1 MLIFGI
7 LLGRCFFFCKFATEE
22 NFSMKYVALPNEVQH
37 KLPFY
42 LAMEEYV
49 ARHLVADDYFFMWQ
63 VEPTVIFGRN
73 QLIGTEVDVAY
84 CRANSIE
91 MYRRKS
97 GGGCVYADRDN
108 LMFSYITPANN
119 VNLTFNRYMLMV
131 EHLLHKLGIDAK
143 TSGRND
149 ILIDGK
155 KVSGNAFYH
164 LPGRSIV
171 HGTMLYDTNLEKMAR
186 STTPSDAKLKSKGVE
201 SVRQHVTTLNKY
213 IEISI
218 EEFKRFVRCNMCEG
232 EILLDDNAV
241 AAIKEIEK
249 SYLTDEFIYGSN
261 PAYTTV
267 VRKRI
272 EGVGEFEARMEL
284 RDGVI
289 KKINLAGDYFLV
301 GDLDG
306 ALLAPLKGVS
316 FEPQKVAE
324 RLADVKVENIILNL
338 SKQQF
343 INFLFE

>member
-1 MLIFGI
+1 
-7 LLGRCFFFCKFATEE
+7 
-22 NFSMKYVALPNEVQH
+22 MKYVALPNSIQH

-49 ARHLVADDYFFMWQ
+49 ARHLAADDYFFMWQ

-73 QLIGTEVDVAY
+73 QLIDTEVDVEY
-84 CRANSIE
+84 CRANSIQT
-91 MYRRKS
+91 YRRKS

-108 LMFSYITPANN
+108 LMLSYVTPASN
-119 VNLTFNRYMLMV
+119 VNITFNRYMLMV
-131 EHLLHKLGIDAK
+131 EHLLQKLGIDAK
-143 TSGRND
+143 TTGRND

-171 HGTMLYDTNLEKMAR
+171 HGTMLYDTDLEKMVR

-213 IEISI
+213 LDITID
-218 EEFKRFVRCNMCEG
+218 EFKNFVRENLCDG
-232 EILLDDNAV
+232 EVVLDERAV
-241 AAIKEIEK
+241 EAIKEIEQG
-249 SYLTDEFIYGSN
+249 YLTDEFIYGRN
-261 PAYTTV
+261 PAYTSV
-267 VRKRI
+267 VKKRI

-284 RDGVI
+284 REGVLR
-289 KKINLAGDYFLV
+289 KINLAGDFFLV

-306 ALLAPLKGVS
+306 SLLAPLSGVS
-316 FEPQKVAE
+316 FTPQAVAE
-324 RLADVKVENIILNL
+324 RLADVEVGNIIMNL

>member
-1 MLIFGI
+1 
-7 LLGRCFFFCKFATEE
+7 
-22 NFSMKYVALPNEVQH
+22 MKYVALPNDVQH
-37 KLPFY
+37 RLPFY

-49 ARHLVADDYFFMWQ
+49 ARHLAADDYFFMWQ

-73 QLIGTEVDVAY
+73 QLIDTEVDVEY
-84 CRANSIE
+84 CRANSIQ

-108 LMFSYITPANN
+108 LMLSYVTPASN

-131 EHLLHKLGIDAK
+131 EHLLQKLGIDAK
-143 TSGRND
+143 TTGRND
-149 ILIDGK
+149 ILVDGK

-171 HGTMLYDTNLEKMAR
+171 HGTMLYDTDLEKMVR

-213 IEISI
+213 LDITID
-218 EEFKRFVRCNMCEG
+218 EFKNFVRANLCDG
-232 EILLDDNAV
+232 EVVLDDCAV
-241 AAIKEIEK
+241 EAIKEIEQG
-249 SYLTDEFIYGSN
+249 YLTDEFIYGRN
-261 PAYTTV
+261 PAYTSV
-267 VRKRI
+267 VKKRI

-284 RDGVI
+284 RDGVLR
-289 KKINLAGDYFLV
+289 KINLAGDFFLV

-306 ALLAPLKGVS
+306 SLLAPLSGVS
-316 FEPQKVAE
+316 FAPEAVAE
-324 RLADVKVENIILNL
+324 RLADVEVGNIIMNL
-338 SKQQF
+338 SKKQF

>member
-1 MLIFGI
+1 
-7 LLGRCFFFCKFATEE
+7 
-22 NFSMKYVALPNEVQH
+22 MKYVALPHNVQH
-37 KLPFY
+37 KLSFY

-49 ARHLVADDYFFMWQ
+49 ARHLAADDYFFMWQ

-73 QLIGTEVDVAY
+73 QLIDTEVDVEY

-108 LMFSYITPANN
+108 LMLSYITPASN

-131 EHLLHKLGIDAK
+131 EHLLQKLGVNAK
-143 TSGRND
+143 TTGRND

-164 LPGRSIV
+164 LPERSIV
-171 HGTMLYDTNLEKMAR
+171 HGTMLYDTDLERMVR

-213 IEISI
+213 LDITIEQ
-218 EEFKRFVRCNMCEG
+218 FKEFVRTNLCDCE
-232 EILLDDNAV
+232 IVLDDCAV
-241 AAIKEIEK
+241 QAIKEIEQG
-249 SYLTDEFIYGSN
+249 YLTDEFIYGRN
-261 PAYTTV
+261 PAYTSV
-267 VRKRI
+267 VKKRI

-284 RDGVI
+284 RDGVLR
-289 KKINLAGDYFLV
+289 KINLAGDFFLV

-306 ALLAPLKGVS
+306 SLLAPLSGVN
-316 FEPQKVAE
+316 FTPQDVAD
-324 RLADVKVENIILNL
+324 RLSGVEVESIILNL

>member
-1 MLIFGI
+1 
-7 LLGRCFFFCKFATEE
+7 
-22 NFSMKYVALPNEVQH
+22 MKYVALPNEVQH

-73 QLIGTEVDVAY
+73 QLIDTEVDVDY
-84 CRANSIE
+84 CRANGIR

-108 LMFSYITPANN
+108 LMLSYITPANN
-119 VNLTFNRYMLMV
+119 VNFTFNRYLLMV

-149 ILIDGK
+149 ILIAGK

-171 HGTMLYDTNLEKMAR
+171 HGTMLYDTDLEKMVC

-213 IEISI
+213 LNITI
-218 EEFKRFVRCNMCEG
+218 EEFKSFVRSNMCDG
-232 EILLDDNAV
+232 EFLLDERAV
-241 AAIKEIEK
+241 ATIKEIEQE
-249 SYLTDEFIYGSN
+249 YLTDEFIYGCN
-261 PAYTTV
+261 PAYTAV
-267 VRKRI
+267 VRRRI

-284 RDGVI
+284 RDGVL
-289 KKINLAGDYFLV
+289 KKINLAGDFFLV

-306 ALLAPLKGVS
+306 TLLASLKGVR
-316 FEPQKVAE
+316 FAPQEVAE

-343 INFLFE
+343 INFLFEQ

>member
-1 MLIFGI
+1 
-7 LLGRCFFFCKFATEE
+7 
-22 NFSMKYVALPNEVQH
+22 MKYVALPNSIQH

-49 ARHLVADDYFFMWQ
+49 ARHLAADDYFFMWQ

-73 QLIGTEVDVAY
+73 QLIDTEVDVEY

-108 LMFSYITPANN
+108 LMLSYVTPASN
-119 VNLTFNRYMLMV
+119 VNFTFNRYMLMV
-131 EHLLHKLGIDAK
+131 EHLLQQLGVNAK
-143 TSGRND
+143 TTGRND

-171 HGTMLYDTNLEKMAR
+171 HGTMLYDTDLERMVR

-213 IEISI
+213 LDITIEQ
-218 EEFKRFVRCNMCEG
+218 FKKFVRTNLCDG
-232 EILLDDNAV
+232 EILLDDCAV
-241 AAIKEIEK
+241 EEIKKIEQG
-249 SYLTDEFIYGSN
+249 YLTDEFIYGRN
-261 PAYTTV
+261 PAYTSV
-267 VRKRI
+267 VKKRI

-284 RDGVI
+284 RDGVLR
-289 KKINLAGDYFLV
+289 KINLTGDFFLV

-306 ALLAPLKGVS
+306 SLLAPLSGVN
-316 FEPQKVAE
+316 FTPAAVAD
-324 RLADVKVENIILNL
+324 RLSGVEVENIILNL

>member
-1 MLIFGI
+1 
-7 LLGRCFFFCKFATEE
+7 
-22 NFSMKYVALPNEVQH
+22 MKYVALPNSIQH

-49 ARHLVADDYFFMWQ
+49 ARHLAADDYFFMWQ

-73 QLIGTEVDVAY
+73 QLIDTEVDVEY

-108 LMFSYITPANN
+108 LMLSYVTPASN
-119 VNLTFNRYMLMV
+119 VNFTFNRYMLMV
-131 EHLLHKLGIDAK
+131 EHLLQQLGVNAK
-143 TSGRND
+143 TTGRND

-171 HGTMLYDTNLEKMAR
+171 HGTMLYDTDLERMVR

-213 IEISI
+213 LDITIEQ
-218 EEFKRFVRCNMCEG
+218 FKEFVRTNLCDG
-232 EILLDDNAV
+232 EILLDDCAV
-241 AAIKEIEK
+241 EAIKEIEQG
-249 SYLTDEFIYGSN
+249 YLTDEFIYGRN
-261 PAYTTV
+261 PAYTSV
-267 VRKRI
+267 VKKRI

-284 RDGVI
+284 RDGVLR
-289 KKINLAGDYFLV
+289 KINLAGDFFLV

-306 ALLAPLKGVS
+306 SLLAPLSGVN
-316 FEPQKVAE
+316 FTPAAVAD
-324 RLADVKVENIILNL
+324 RLSGVEVENIILNL

>member
-1 MLIFGI
+1 
-7 LLGRCFFFCKFATEE
+7 
-22 NFSMKYVALPNEVQH
+22 MKYVALPNDVQH
-37 KLPFY
+37 RLPFY

-49 ARHLVADDYFFMWQ
+49 ARHLAADDYFFMWQ

-73 QLIGTEVDVAY
+73 QLIDTEVDVEY
-84 CRANSIE
+84 CRANSIQT
-91 MYRRKS
+91 YRRKS

-108 LMFSYITPANN
+108 LMLSYVTPASN

-131 EHLLHKLGIDAK
+131 EHLLQKLGIDAK
-143 TSGRND
+143 TTGRND
-149 ILIDGK
+149 ILVEGK

-171 HGTMLYDTNLEKMAR
+171 HGTMLYDTDLEKMVR

-213 IEISI
+213 LDITID
-218 EEFKRFVRCNMCEG
+218 EFKNFVRANLCDG
-232 EILLDDNAV
+232 EVVLDDCAV
-241 AAIKEIEK
+241 EAIKEIEQG
-249 SYLTDEFIYGSN
+249 YLTDEFIYGRN
-261 PAYTTV
+261 PAYTSV
-267 VRKRI
+267 VKKRI

-284 RDGVI
+284 RDGVLR
-289 KKINLAGDYFLV
+289 KINLAGDFFLV

-306 ALLAPLKGVS
+306 SLLAPLSGVS
-316 FEPQKVAE
+316 FTPEAVAE
-324 RLADVKVENIILNL
+324 RLADIEVGNIIMNL

>member
-1 MLIFGI
+1 M
-7 LLGRCFFFCKFATEE
+7 LGRCFFFCKFATEDT
-22 NFSMKYVALPNEVQH
+22 FSMKYVTLPNEVQQ

-73 QLIGTEVDVAY
+73 QLIDTEVDVAY

-108 LMFSYITPANN
+108 LMLSYITPANN

-131 EHLLHKLGIDAK
+131 EHLLHKLGVDAK

-218 EEFKRFVRCNMCEG
+218 EEFKRFVRCNMCDG
-232 EILLDDNAV
+232 EIMLDDNAV

-249 SYLTDEFIYGSN
+249 SYLTDDFIYGNN

-272 EGVGEFEARMEL
+272 EGVGEFEVRMEL

-289 KKINLAGDYFLV
+289 KKINLAGDFFLV

-306 ALLAPLKGVS
+306 ALLTPLKGVS
-316 FEPQKVAE
+316 YESHKVAD
-324 RLADVKVENIILNL
+324 RLEDVKVENIILNL

-343 INFLFE
+343 INLLFE